1 MLSWNQTR
9 KQSLFPPLP
18 SCYFLTVKQK
28 LEQNDQHQTLSAV
41 LVSIDSSVPKTPTFQ
56 SRLFCWHRKTSHQKD
71 HQVFLGRARYRAP
84 QYTVTNCQQAYE
96 APSDTLPP
104 HHPAQDT
111 LHPVSCKDN
120 QGCERLFQQPKQ
132 MSWAPNMP
140 GEWLRSLFAIEI
152 QHLSKDLT

>member
-56 SRLFCWHRKTSHQKD
+56 SRLFCWHRKTSTGVRKKTSSAL
-71 HQVFLGRARYRAP
+71 FLAI
-84 QYTVTNCQQAYE
+84 
-96 APSDTLPP
+96 
-104 HHPAQDT
+104 
-111 LHPVSCKDN
+111 
-120 QGCERLFQQPKQ
+120 LF
-132 MSWAPNMP
+132 
-140 GEWLRSLFAIEI
+140 FI
-152 QHLSKDLT
+152 